1 MKAYIDSSVL
11 IRIAFRSPNPLA
23 VWNEID
29 YFVSSVLLRL
39 ECARALQRLRFD
51 NKYSVTQII
60 ERRAA
65 VALLTVDMDLVEI
78 RQDIF
83 DLAAGA
89 FAAPLKTLDAIHLAT
104 AIALRDQNRLNLA
117 FATHDRTLARAAR
130 AAGFEVIG
138 A

>member
-1 MKAYIDSSVL
+1 VKAYIDSSVL
-11 IRIAFRSPNPLA
+11 LRIAFRSPDPLT

-29 YFVSSVLLRL
+29 YYVSSVLLRL

-51 NKYSVTQII
+51 HKYSMTQII

-65 VALLTVDMDLVEI
+65 VALLTAEMDLVEI
-78 RQDIF
+78 REDIF

-104 AIALRDQNRLNLA
+104 AITWREQNVSDLA
-117 FATHDRTLARAAR
+117 FATHDDMLARAAR
-130 AAGFEVIG
+130 AAGFEVLDS
-138 A
+138 

>member
-11 IRIAFRSPNPLA
+11 IRIAFRSPTPLA
-23 VWNEID
+23 VWDEID
-29 YFVSSVLLRL
+29 YYVSSVLLRL

-65 VALLTVDMDLVEI
+65 VALLTADMDLVEI
-78 RQDIF
+78 REDIF

-104 AIALRDQNRLNLA
+104 AIALRDQNHLNLA
-117 FATHDRTLARAAR
+117 FATHDDMLARAAR
-130 AAGFEVIG
+130 AAGFEVLG

>member
-1 MKAYIDSSVL
+1 VKAYIDSSVL